1 MRNVPPAEI
10 KGRGKPLTGISPTV
24 IAVLTNTCASKIV
37 PMPIKIRLENR
48 SLDRKEFLIIL
59 LNKYPKVI
67 NITAMIIKPNS
78 SPITDKIKSDS

>member
-24 IAVLTNTCASKIV
+24 IAVLTNTCANKIV

-48 SLDRKEFLIIL
+48 SLDRKEFFIIL
-59 LNKYPKVI
+59 LNKYP
-67 NITAMIIKPNS
+67 
-78 SPITDKIKSDS
+78 

>member
-48 SLDRKEFLIIL
+48 SLDR
-59 LNKYPKVI
+59 
-67 NITAMIIKPNS
+67 
-78 SPITDKIKSDS
+78 